1 MNTVQAMSHLTRGAW
16 IEISQVVPAGL
27 YSVRRTSHEVRGLKF
42 YRMYLLSRLLRSH
55 LTRGAWI
62 EIYISSF
69 DVPFSVSRTSH
80 EVRGLKYSPAG
91 TPAWLLHVAPHT
103 RCVD

>member
-1 MNTVQAMSHLTRGAW
+1 MNAEELG
-16 IEISQVVPAGL
+16 
-27 YSVRRTSHEVRGLKF
+27 RTSHEVRGLK
-42 YRMYLLSRLLRSH
+42 
-55 LTRGAWI
+55 
-62 EIYISSF
+62 YISLSY
-69 DVPFSVSRTSH
+69 DLILTYSRTSH